1 MTIYSNKPP
10 PHLCLGEN
18 IHGFVPREVKNP
30 VQQNQ
35 FRKITIWPL

>member
-10 PHLCLGEN
+10 PHLCLGET
-18 IHGFVPREVKNP
+18 IHGLVPREVKNP

-35 FRKITIWPL
+35 FRKITIWP